1 MFYKIVTYVSDI
13 VNFVFTFPGYSSPPN
28 SQQDQTCSQKQLQQK
43 RTYEQYER
51 SV

>member
-1 MFYKIVTYVSDI
+1 MFYKIVTYISDI
-13 VNFVFTFPGYSSPPN
+13 VNFVFAFPGYSPPN
-28 SQQDQTCSQKQLQQK
+28 SPQSQTCSQKQLQQK